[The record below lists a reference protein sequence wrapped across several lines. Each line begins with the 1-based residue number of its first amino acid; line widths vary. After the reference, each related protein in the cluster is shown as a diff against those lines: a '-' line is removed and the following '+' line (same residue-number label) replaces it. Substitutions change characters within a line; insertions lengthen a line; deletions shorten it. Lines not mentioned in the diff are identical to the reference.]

1 MIDETLF
8 NKYKNA
14 LEVNADL
21 VESAVISLESQLA
34 NLQGETLTNA
44 LNLAYTKVVKQFGE
58 IAGRVALDF
67 YKKARLAVVSDDDFM
82 PTVQNAF
89 NATYLAEDVEN
100 ALQNDNPLNSAMSA
114 LGGQAVQRVN
124 GYADETIIQNAIT
137 DPLHPK
143 WALVSNAGACEWCLM
158 LAGLGFNF
166 NAKGNIARHS
176 RCKCATVVDFEAGN
190 EGLKDY
196 NPAGIAERFRDIEN
210 TIFGEKPYWE
220 QWSELPASEKAKYK
234 GKTDAQR
241 LQDWKRKR
249 ILAEARTRDREWLR
263 TGKPPAEAYENK
275 KLEEEIKNNR
285 PYERESALRLARH
298 GICPFFVVDHKGEA
312 GARIGLADLSG
323 GNEIKSLLS
332 ASSKST
338 ISKHIE
344 RTSKKADAKRLYFD
358 NTQNNNLSDREVIE
372 LIAKIR
378 RFKRGDIYVL
388 THDDT
393 LIKVYRK

>member
-14 LEVNADL
+14 LEANADL
-21 VESAVISLESQLA
+21 VECAVISLESQLA

-44 LNLAYTKVVKQFGE
+44 LNLAYAKVVKQFGE

-100 ALQNDNPLNSAMSA
+100 ALQNGNPLNSAMSA

-176 RCKCATVVDFEAGN
+176 HCKCATVVDFEAGN

-220 QWSELPASEKAKYK
+220 QWRELSASERAKYK

-263 TGKPPAEAYENK
+263 TGKPVKPVKTLGSTVIKGSSEWNTAIKLGQNGVKCVFK
-275 KLEEEIKNNR
+275 KD
-285 PYERESALRLARH
+285 YREVSR
-298 GICPFFVVDHKGEA
+298 GV
-312 GARIGLADLSG
+312 RIGLSDCKKG
-323 GNEIKSLLS
+323 IEIKTLKG

-338 ISKHIE
+338 IRGHYHNA
-344 RTSKKADAKRLYFD
+344 RDKADIARCYFD
-358 NTQNNNLSDREVIE
+358 NSENSALSDKKLIE
-372 LIAKIR
+372 ILR
-378 RFKRGDIYVL
+378 KRADYGFSVYVL
-388 THDDT
+388 TEDRK
-393 LIKVYRK
+393 LIKIK